1 MKEDD
6 LVIDDFLVLIDW
18 RNLFRWLIVIRYGWI
33 IVFLGRI
40 FIRKRRILLGFYI
53 VWFLGKW

>member
-6 LVIDDFLVLIDW
+6 SATDDFLVSTDR
-18 RNLFRWLIVIRYGWI
+18 RNLSRRSTATRYGR
-33 IVFLGRI
+33 IVAFLGRT

-53 VWFLGKW
+53 V